1 MANHAP
7 MSTWRNFAAWSAA
20 GAVAYI
26 LAMWGACSLVY
37 WDVAGVMLRSK
48 QAAALLG
55 LGLLVSMATT
65 GLTGRKRPLTFRNLR
80 NFMIRYTAAMVV
92 SLLFAGGFIAAHRA
106 GVLGG
111 MGISE
116 WVAAVTG
123 SALVVLAIVGTL
135 ATASVHTRADL
146 IDDEGTAEEMRER
159 TRLLLLSFVWTAA
172 YGLLLIGLGLAGPG
186 GVLSP
191 AVAIAAA
198 LALIAVLTVLGIA
211 AWRLS
216 DELGRTLSN
225 ETGNIAFYLILVL
238 GSFWAMLAHL
248 GFLAAPAPLDW
259 VTLFT
264 VLMFV
269 ASFIAIGRRNLLTR

>member
-1 MANHAP
+1 
-7 MSTWRNFAAWSAA
+7 
-20 GAVAYI
+20 
-26 LAMWGACSLVY
+26 MWGACSLVY
-37 WDVAGVMLRSK
+37 GDVAGVVLRST